1 MAKLPHER
9 LLLCQESPRLWRGAG
24 KTWVAPGIS
33 TTAGLGN
40 EGKTPHPAA
49 HGRHPL
55 PLERDAIRYRK
66 AAGFTGGCLLTFALL
81 FWCSSAGWAQVAP
94 PPAPTTRPLALPLSG
109 ASSPA
114 GSVTVEQSA
123 SAAGTSTVSTGMQIS
138 GNLQGSVP
146 DTNGPTG
153 PVTLTLVDA
162 VRRGLA
168 ANLGVIS
175 AENSSATAR
184 SQRIQILSAL
194 LPNISANA
202 SQSENQVNLAAY
214 GFKFNLP
221 PGLGV
226 SIPSVVGPFGY
237 SQLQGQL
244 SQSILDP
251 VARQNWKAS
260 KELEAASRLS
270 AKDARELVVLAV
282 AGGYL
287 QNVATA
293 ARIESQRAQVA
304 GAQAVYDQAQVRKT
318 AGTNARIDV
327 MRTLVELQTQKQRL
341 NALASDWRKQKLALA
356 RAIGLPLDREV
367 TLSEPLT
374 AGGAGIPEAGAS
386 IAQAFQ
392 NRLDLQAATAQVRA
406 AERALRAAHD
416 ERLPSI
422 SFNGDYGVSGPDPA
436 HTHGVF
442 SVTGAVNVPIW
453 TGGRT
458 RGDILQAEAALR
470 QRRAELADERERVE
484 QDVRTALIELET
496 ASGQRELS
504 ESNRTYAAE
513 TLREARDRFRLGV
526 GTTVEVVQAQEQV
539 AAAESDYVSSLLSFD
554 LARISLA
561 RAVGDAEITMPDLLK
576 GTHP

>member
-1 MAKLPHER
+1 MAKLPHG
-9 LLLCQESPRLWRGAG
+9 RG
-24 KTWVAPGIS
+24 
-33 TTAGLGN
+33 
-40 EGKTPHPAA
+40 
-49 HGRHPL
+49 R
-55 PLERDAIRYRK
+55 
-66 AAGFTGGCLLTFALL
+66 LTFALL
-81 FWCSSAGWAQVAP
+81 FSCASAGWAQVAP
-94 PPAPTTRPLALPLSG
+94 PPAPTTRPLALPPAG
-109 ASSPA
+109 NISPA
-114 GSVTVEQSA
+114 GSVSVEQSA
-123 SAAGTSTVSTGMQIS
+123 SAAGTNTVSTGLQIS

-146 DTNGPTG
+146 DSNWPAGPI
-153 PVTLTLVDA
+153 TLKLVDA

-168 ANLGVIS
+168 TNLGVIS
-175 AENSSATAR
+175 ADNSSATAR
-184 SQRIQILSAL
+184 AQRIQMLSAL

-221 PGLGV
+221 PGLGF

-237 SQLQGQL
+237 SQLQGQF
-244 SQSILDP
+244 SQSVLDP
-251 VARQNWKAS
+251 VALQNWKAS
-260 KELEAASRLS
+260 KELDAASRLS

-287 QNVATA
+287 QTVATA

-304 GAQAVYDQAQVRKT
+304 SAQAVYDQAQVRKT

-341 NALASDWRKQKLALA
+341 NALESDWRKQKIALA
-356 RAIGLPLDREV
+356 RAIGVPLDREI
-367 TLSEPLT
+367 TLAEPLA
-374 AGGAGIPEAGAS
+374 AGGAGIPEASAA
-386 IAQAFQ
+386 IAQALQ
-392 NRLDLQAATAQVRA
+392 SRLDLQAATAQVRA
-406 AERALRAAHD
+406 AERALKAARD
-416 ERLPSI
+416 ERLPSV

-458 RGDILQAEAALR
+458 RGDILQAEAELR
-470 QRRAELADERERVE
+470 QRRSELADQRGRVE
-484 QDVRTALIELET
+484 QEVRTSLIELET
-496 ASGQRELS
+496 ASGQMELS

-526 GTTVEVVQAQEQV
+526 ANTVEVVQAQEQV

-554 LARISLA
+554 LARLSLA
-561 RAVGDAEITMPDLLK
+561 RAVGDAEITVPDLLK

>member
-1 MAKLPHER
+1 MF
-9 LLLCQESPRLWRGAG
+9 
-24 KTWVAPGIS
+24 
-33 TTAGLGN
+33 
-40 EGKTPHPAA
+40 
-49 HGRHPL
+49 
-55 PLERDAIRYRK
+55 RK
-66 AAGFTGGCLLTFALL
+66 RWALSFALL
-81 FWCSSAGWAQVAP
+81 FLCVPVSVAQVSP
-94 PPAPTTRPLALPLSG
+94 PPAYTTRPLSLPPG
-109 ASSPA
+109 GDVSPA
-114 GSVTVEQSA
+114 GLVSVQQSA
-123 SAAGTSTVSTGMQIS
+123 SAAVTSTVNTGLQIS

-146 DTNGPTG
+146 DSNWPAGPI
-153 PVTLTLVDA
+153 TLKLVDA

-168 ANLGVIS
+168 TNLGVIS
-175 AENSSATAR
+175 ADNSSTTAR
-184 SQRIQILSAL
+184 AQRIQMLSAF

-202 SQSENQVNLAAY
+202 AQSENQVNLAAY

-221 PGLGV
+221 PSLGF

-244 SQSILDP
+244 SQSVLDP
-251 VARQNWKAS
+251 VALQNWKAS

-282 AGGYL
+282 AGSYL
-287 QNVATA
+287 QTVATA

-304 GAQAVYDQAQVRKT
+304 SAQAVYDQAQVRKA

-341 NALASDWRKQKLALA
+341 NALESDWRKQKIALA
-356 RAIGLPLDREV
+356 RAIGVPLDREI
-367 TLSEPLT
+367 TLAEPLAASDT
-374 AGGAGIPEAGAS
+374 GIPEAGAA
-386 IAQAFQ
+386 IAQALQ

-406 AERALRAAHD
+406 AERALKAARD
-416 ERLPSI
+416 ERLPSVA
-422 SFNGDYGVSGPDPA
+422 FNGDYGVSGPDPA

-458 RGDILQAEAALR
+458 QGDILQAEAELR
-470 QRRAELADERERVE
+470 QRRSELADQRGRVE
-484 QDVRTALIELET
+484 QDVRTSLIELET
-496 ASGQRELS
+496 AAGQMELS

-513 TLREARDRFRLGV
+513 TLREARDRIRLGV
-526 GTTVEVVQAQEQV
+526 ATTVEVVQAQEQV

-554 LARISLA
+554 LARLSLA
-561 RAVGDAEITMPDLLK
+561 RAVGDAEITVPDLLK